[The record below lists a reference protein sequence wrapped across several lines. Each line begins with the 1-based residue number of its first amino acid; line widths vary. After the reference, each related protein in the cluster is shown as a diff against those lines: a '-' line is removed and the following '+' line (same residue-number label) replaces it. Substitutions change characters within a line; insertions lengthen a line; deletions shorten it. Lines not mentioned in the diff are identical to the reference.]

1 MIETLSNIKRQL
13 VDMQEREFQAVE
25 KVKVGIQIT
34 EQANTEKAQV
44 SCRQLICKE
53 QSCGLMR

>member
-44 SCRQLICKE
+44 SCRRLICKK